1 MPLPLPTTRAHTTH
15 THARA
20 PWVLPLGLQARLQ
33 DSESLSVQAMEGVR
47 QEAAAASAS
56 AGGQLRMLA
65 GLLQALDQ
73 G

>member
-1 MPLPLPTTRAHTTH
+1 
-15 THARA
+15 
-20 PWVLPLGLQARLQ
+20 VLPLGLQARLQ